1 MRGKATRSSRG
12 SATSTGLLFALVLL
26 VGAGGFNYYRNYEKE
41 ARMPR
46 PYRSYS
52 DTQLVALIA
61 AYRQEVKGLSQ
72 STPSGRLSAG
82 PSGQLLGERVSAY
95 DRLQR
100 AGDSRRHHLAQV
112 AGQESILAK
121 LEREQKIRKELGKGL
136 ARHLHRLLTL

>member
-1 MRGKATRSSRG
+1 MRGKDARSSLG
-12 SATSTGLLFALVLL
+12 STTTGLLFALVLL
-26 VGAGGFNYYRNYEKE
+26 VGAGGFNYYRNYAKE

-52 DTQLVALIA
+52 DTQLAALIA
-61 AYRQEVKGLSQ
+61 AYQQEVKGLDREA
-72 STPSGRLSAG
+72 PSGRLAAG

-95 DRLQR
+95 DRIQR
-100 AGDSRRHHLAQV
+100 AGDARRRQMADA
-112 AGQESILAK
+112 AGQQSILAK